1 MAWIFFNLVLSPI
14 CFLSNASLKHTNQ
27 VNQALRDKQDEI
39 GDFYDIKNA
48 IYVYV
53 YVIVWS

>member
-1 MAWIFFNLVLSPI
+1 MAWISFNLFLSPI

-27 VNQALRDKQDEI
+27 VNRALRDKQDEI
-39 GDFYDIKNA
+39 DNFYEIKNA

-53 YVIVWS
+53 IVWF